1 MVSELFEIERN
12 SSMASSPSTTT
23 ILETELS
30 LQTLHQCKS
39 LISLKL
45 DNSNYLLWRSQME
58 SLIQSINMGH
68 HLVESKEPSREVIK
82 ENGKTEINEAHLTW
96 AKNDGLLKVWML
108 SNISPEVIVS
118 LENISSASK
127 IWKSVE
133 ELILPTTVERE
144 ILLHDALMSL
154 KKGNLPL
161 DEYLKKFKSICD
173 NLAAIKRPVDET
185 KIFFSNSQGTWSKIP
200 RFSNSHVI

>member
-30 LQTLHQCKS
+30 LQTLHQCNS

-58 SLIQSINMGH
+58 SLIQNINMGH
-68 HLVESKEPSREVIK
+68 HLVKSKEPSREVIK
-82 ENGKTEINEAHLTW
+82 ENGKTEINEDHLTW
-96 AKNDGLLKVWML
+96 ARNDGLLKVWML
-108 SNISPEVIVS
+108 SNVSPEVIVA
-118 LENISSASK
+118 LENVSSVSQ
-127 IWKSVE
+127 IWKSIE
-133 ELILPTTVERE
+133 ELILPTTVEKE

-154 KKGNLPL
+154 KKGNLSL

-173 NLAAIKRPVDET
+173 NLAAIRKPVDET
-185 KIFFSNSQGTWSKIP
+185 KIFFQIARGLSSKYQD
-200 RFSNSHVI
+200 F